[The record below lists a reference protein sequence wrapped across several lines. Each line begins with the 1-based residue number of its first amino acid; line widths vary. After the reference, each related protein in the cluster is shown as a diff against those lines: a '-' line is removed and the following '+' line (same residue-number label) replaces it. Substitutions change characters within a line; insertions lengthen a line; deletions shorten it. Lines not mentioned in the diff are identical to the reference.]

1 MHTNTCISF
10 LWKKSIFVEYQFVF
24 MFLKGLQQK
33 SAKKVLTQKLHKT
46 TTKEVEATPI
56 QTVGLIVNAD
66 TTENVAHIVQSL
78 QFTVAVDVLYYHKNV
93 QKNREVDHPVFYE
106 KDFGWKGK
114 AKTEE
119 LQQFLSKPFD
129 LLISYYSDDIVAL
142 QLASGLQAATFKVG
156 IQGGD
161 QDIHDVI
168 IQTKEEDIA
177 TFAKELHTYLQILNK
192 L

>member
-1 MHTNTCISF
+1 
-10 LWKKSIFVEYQFVF
+10 

-33 SAKKVLTQKLHKT
+33 SAKKALTQKLHKT

-56 QTVGLIVNAD
+56 QTIGLIINAD
-66 TTENVAHIVQSL
+66 ITDNVTYIVQSL
-78 QFTVAVDVLYYHKNV
+78 QFNVAVDVLYYHKNA
-93 QKNREVDHPVFYE
+93 QKNREVNHPVFYD

-119 LQQFLSKPFD
+119 LAQFLSKPFD
-129 LLISYYSDDIVAL
+129 LLISYYSDNIVAL

-156 IQGGD
+156 ITGCD
-161 QDIHDVI
+161 QKIHDVI

-177 TFAKELHTYLQILNK
+177 TFAKELHRYLQILNK

>member
-1 MHTNTCISF
+1 
-10 LWKKSIFVEYQFVF
+10 

-33 SAKKVLTQKLHKT
+33 SAKKALTQKLHKT
-46 TTKEVEATPI
+46 TTKNVEATPI
-56 QTVGLIVNAD
+56 QSVGLIVNAD
-66 TTENVAHIVQSL
+66 KMENVAQIVKSL
-78 QFTVAVDVLYYHKNV
+78 QFNVAVDVLYYHKNF
-93 QKNREVDHPVFYE
+93 QKTRVVNYPVFYE

-114 AKTEE
+114 AKTKE
-119 LQQFLSKPFD
+119 LQQFLSKPYD

-142 QLASGLQAATFKVG
+142 QLASGLHAATFKVG
-156 IQGGD
+156 IEGGS

-177 TFAKELHTYLQILNK
+177 TFTKELHTYLQILNK